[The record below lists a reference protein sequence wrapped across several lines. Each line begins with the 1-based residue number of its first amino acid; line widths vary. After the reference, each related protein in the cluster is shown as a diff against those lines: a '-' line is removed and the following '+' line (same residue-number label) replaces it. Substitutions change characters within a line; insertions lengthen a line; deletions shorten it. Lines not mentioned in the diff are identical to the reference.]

1 MGVCRACRKY
11 LAHVERGAEAAVARV
26 LLVGESEHGELLAAH
41 RVEHL
46 ANLGRG
52 RGRVGVSVS
61 PQC

>member
-1 MGVCRACRKY
+1 MLG
-11 LAHVERGAEAAVARV
+11 LRV

-46 ANLGRG
+46 AHLVRG

>member
-1 MGVCRACRKY
+1 MACATLLTHAPTPALLLTN

-46 ANLGRG
+46 AHLVRG
-52 RGRVGVSVS
+52 RG
-61 PQC
+61 